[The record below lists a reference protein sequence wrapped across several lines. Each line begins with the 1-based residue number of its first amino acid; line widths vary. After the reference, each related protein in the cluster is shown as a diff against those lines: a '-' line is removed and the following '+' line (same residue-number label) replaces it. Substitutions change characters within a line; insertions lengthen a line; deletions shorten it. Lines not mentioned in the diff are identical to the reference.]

1 MAFSGRVY
9 LSRRGWAEPV
19 HIGRGR
25 QFRAAN
31 ITWVGP
37 DASLNSCQLPGG
49 DVLVLQR
56 RAQVVCLRVPVGM
69 IGKSRSRFG
78 RDLISRRRRTIRS
91 SEPDQVRG
99 FHLAVEG

>member
-9 LSRRGWAEPV
+9 LSRWGWAEPAHV
-19 HIGRGR
+19 GRGR

-37 DASLNSCQLPGG
+37 DASLNSRQLPGG
-49 DVLVLQR
+49 DVLVLER
-56 RAQVVCLRVPVGM
+56 RTQVVWLRVPVGM